1 MYLGQTR
8 LSAYMDLSAF
18 FASEGSL
25 NYGGMSN
32 PALYGLC
39 LNALANSGNY
49 YTLHQKVLE
58 DGKLIPILF
67 RTYAIFA
74 QRGSFTELTPSR
86 DHVFFYHLGRT
97 MEDAKNSA

>member
-1 MYLGQTR
+1 
-8 LSAYMDLSAF
+8 
-18 FASEGSL
+18 
-25 NYGGMSN
+25 MSN

-74 QRGSFTELTPSR
+74 QRCSFTELTPSR

>member
-1 MYLGQTR
+1 
-8 LSAYMDLSAF
+8 
-18 FASEGSL
+18 
-25 NYGGMSN
+25 MST

-39 LNALANSGNY
+39 LDALANSGNY

-74 QRGSFTELTPSR
+74 QRGAFTDLTPSR

-97 MEDAKNSA
+97 LEDAKITA